1 MSSFN
6 LICIS
11 FNIVSVGVTNWIFDF
26 AAFIGIIKGY
36 SKDLED
42 DDDDDKVGEKLEGKV
57 DFDVSSIFLR
67 GWKKTKFENFLLYVD
82 LNVEEND
89 LYNLIVVELV

>member
-1 MSSFN
+1 MF
-6 LICIS
+6 
-11 FNIVSVGVTNWIFDF
+11 GF
-26 AAFIGIIKGY
+26 AAFIRIIKGW
-36 SKDLED
+36 SRNLTE

-57 DFDVSSIFLR
+57 DFDVSSIFLQ
-67 GWKKTKFENFLLYVD
+67 GQKKTKFENFLLYVD